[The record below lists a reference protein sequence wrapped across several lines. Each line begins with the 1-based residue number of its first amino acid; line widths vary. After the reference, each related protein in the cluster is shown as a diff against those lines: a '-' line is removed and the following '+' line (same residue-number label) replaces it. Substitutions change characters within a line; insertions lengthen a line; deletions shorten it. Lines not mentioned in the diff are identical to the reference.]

1 MKNLLVIIKPEGG
14 EKIIVIRCWTEV
26 EVVHI
31 FAKNAPTD
39 LTVFH
44 YERGRQ
50 LHTVALQG
58 VSSMFAHLH

>member
-1 MKNLLVIIKPEGG
+1 MSTRSVTQWLTQRGQGIIEMKNLLVIIKPVGG

-39 LTVFH
+39 
-44 YERGRQ
+44 
-50 LHTVALQG
+50 
-58 VSSMFAHLH
+58 